1 MAEAVKN
8 LFPEAK
14 LAIGPSIDT
23 GFYYDFEHE
32 PFSREDLDKIEA
44 EMKKI
49 IKKGARLERF
59 TLPREDAIKYME
71 DRNEPYKVEL
81 IKDLPE
87 DSTISF
93 YSQGEFVDLCA
104 GPHLMNTKSI
114 KAFKIISS

>member
-1 MAEAVKN
+1 MIFFISA
-8 LFPEAK
+8 
-14 LAIGPSIDT
+14 SILSKSSLEN
-23 GFYYDFEHE
+23 GFYYDFDSE

-49 IKKGARLERF
+49 IKKGAKLERF

-87 DSTISF
+87 DSIR
-93 YSQGEFVDLCA
+93 
-104 GPHLMNTKSI
+104 
-114 KAFKIISS
+114 SSL

>member
-1 MAEAVKN
+1 M
-8 LFPEAK
+8 LWLK
-14 LAIGPSIDT
+14 LLKIYSQKQISNWTFNDT

-71 DRNEPYKVEL
+71 DE
-81 IKDLPE
+81 
-87 DSTISF
+87 
-93 YSQGEFVDLCA
+93 
-104 GPHLMNTKSI
+104 MNLTKLN
-114 KAFKIISS
+114 

>member
-1 MAEAVKN
+1 MMV
-8 LFPEAK
+8 
-14 LAIGPSIDT
+14 SIMILT
-23 GFYYDFEHE
+23 VNHFQEKT
-32 PFSREDLDKIEA
+32 LDKIEK

-49 IKKGARLERF
+49 IKSGARLERF

-93 YSQGEFVDLCA
+93 YSQVSL
-104 GPHLMNTKSI
+104 
-114 KAFKIISS
+114 